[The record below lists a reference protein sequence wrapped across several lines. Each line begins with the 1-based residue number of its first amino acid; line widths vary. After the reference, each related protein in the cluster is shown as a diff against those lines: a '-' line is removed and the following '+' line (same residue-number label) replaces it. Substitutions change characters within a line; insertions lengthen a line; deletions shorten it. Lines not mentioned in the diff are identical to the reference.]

1 MDYRA
6 GMVGFKQPMPQKEF
20 LCLSFNPLQL
30 FRPEGITGSDVLTD
44 ALQDAD
50 RGMHRTVTGTRSV
63 QATIEAAIGQ
73 LLANDEIDHR
83 PELFLIRPEITT
95 IVQEHPVDADI
106 TLLDIL

>member
-1 MDYRA
+1 
-6 GMVGFKQPMPQKEF
+6 MP
-20 LCLSFNPLQL
+20 LFNPLQL
-30 FRPEGITGSDVLTD
+30 FRPAGITGSDVLAD

-95 IVQEHPVDADI
+95 IDRKSVV
-106 TLLDIL
+106 